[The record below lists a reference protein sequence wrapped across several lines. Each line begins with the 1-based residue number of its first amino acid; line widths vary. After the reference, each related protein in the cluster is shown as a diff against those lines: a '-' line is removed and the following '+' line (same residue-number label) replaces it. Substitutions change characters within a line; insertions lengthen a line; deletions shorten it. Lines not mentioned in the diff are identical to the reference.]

1 VVQGLTEFLP
11 VSSSGHLVVAE
22 RLLKFEQPSLLTTV
36 VLHLGTLVATAIVFR
51 KDLLALLLAAPRL
64 FRRRR
69 PGETADLDAKLLLL
83 LALGSVPTAA
93 IGLLFRD
100 AFERMFSSVAFV
112 GVGFLLTALVLF
124 ATGFTRVER
133 RRPLERATPLDALVI
148 GVAQGLA
155 IAPGV
160 SRSGSTIATA
170 LFLGLDRG
178 LAGRFSFLLSLPAVL
193 GANVLELRHVGDE
206 GWGAVGWA
214 PLAIGALVSL
224 ATGVAAL
231 VWLLGGV
238 RRGRLHRFAYY
249 CAAAGVATLLGVAAG
264 VL

>member
-1 VVQGLTEFLP
+1 MVQGLTEFLP
-11 VSSSGHLVVAE
+11 VSSSGHLVVFE
-22 RLLKFEQPSLLTTV
+22 RLLKFEQPPLLTTV

-51 KDLLALLLAAPRL
+51 KDLLALLLAAPRV

-69 PGETADLDAKLLLL
+69 PGEPVDVEARLLVMLVV
-83 LALGSVPTAA
+83 GSIPTAA

-112 GVGFLLTALVLF
+112 GVGFLVTALVLF
-124 ATGFTRVER
+124 LTGFTRAEDR
-133 RRPLERATPLDALVI
+133 RTLERATVLDAIVI
-148 GVAQGLA
+148 GVAQGIA
-155 IAPGV
+155 ITPGV

-193 GANVLELRHVGDE
+193 GANVLELKHVADE

-224 ATGVAAL
+224 GTGVAAL
-231 VWLLGGV
+231 VWLLGV
-238 RRGRLHRFAYY
+238 IRRGRLHRFAYY
-249 CAAAGVATLLGVAAG
+249 CAAAGVATLLAVAAG